1 MNTKF
6 MPSGCMTNGQQ
17 YPKTYLFM
25 KSICGEEYL
34 DLDAGAAGS
43 YRLSKST
50 ISMLV
55 IAIDILCALSFFI
68 AFLILK
74 MF

>member
-1 MNTKF
+1 
-6 MPSGCMTNGQQ
+6 
-17 YPKTYLFM
+17 M
-25 KSICGEEYL
+25 KSICGNEYMNL
-34 DLDAGAAGS
+34 NAGLAGS
-43 YRLSKST
+43 YRVSKST

-55 IAIDILCALSFFI
+55 IGIDILCALSFFI